1 MRLLDH
7 YLDLAMAEKRATLP
21 PEEVPT
27 TEQVARIRLAM
38 REEAKANCVGHAE
51 RARYDCAMRAQTT
64 RGLGGCLT
72 GTGAE
77 DSR

>member
-1 MRLLDH
+1 MQLLDH

-38 REEAKANCVGHAE
+38 REEAKANCIGRSE
-51 RARYDCAMRAQTT
+51 RGRYDCAMRAQTT

-72 GTGAE
+72 GSAG
-77 DSR
+77 DGG